1 MWQDTATWVL
11 PPPPGIATPATCA
24 AANPRQPLPAVSVRA
39 RTAVCLLLLPAV
51 GALSVVTLGVAYLS
65 YTSWNDSRLE
75 AEDRRRVESF
85 RPSARWV
92 LGAGCW
98 VEVGAGCW
106 ELPSASVID
115 VAAWL
120 AWPGHIPCSSERA
133 Q

>member
-1 MWQDTATWVL
+1 M
-11 PPPPGIATPATCA
+11 
-24 AANPRQPLPAVSVRA
+24 
-39 RTAVCLLLLPAV
+39 
-51 GALSVVTLGVAYLS
+51 VTLGVAYLS

-75 AEDRRRVESF
+75 AVDRRRVESF

-106 ELPSASVID
+106 ELPSASLID